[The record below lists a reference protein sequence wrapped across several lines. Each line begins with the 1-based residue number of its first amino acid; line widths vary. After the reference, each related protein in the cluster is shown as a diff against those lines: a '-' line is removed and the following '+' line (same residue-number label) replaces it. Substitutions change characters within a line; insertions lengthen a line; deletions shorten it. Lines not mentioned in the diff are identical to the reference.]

1 MVVQH
6 QRKLL
11 HVVARAAHKVWAPM
25 VYSRSSVSWNSRSI
39 LSSSV
44 PRGDTTKSDEALASI
59 TGKTPKKIT
68 DLADQI
74 VDLNMIEVTELAE
87 LLKKKLNLT
96 GMFMGGPMM
105 APQGGAPAAS
115 GEAQPAATP
124 AKVEEKKEQT
134 EFALKLDSFNAADK
148 LKVIKE
154 IRAIT
159 GLGLKESKD
168 LVEGAPKVVKEGVSK
183 EDAAKL
189 KKQIEDAGGKVSIS

>member
-1 MVVQH
+1 M
-6 QRKLL
+6 
-11 HVVARAAHKVWAPM
+11 PEN
-25 VYSRSSVSWNSRSI
+25 VSI
-39 LSSSV
+39 YPLF
-44 PRGDTTKSDEALASI
+44 LQ
-59 TGKTPKKIT
+59 IT

-105 APQGGAPAAS
+105 VPQGGVPAAT

-148 LKVIKE
+148 LKVCLVAFILPRAYPHALFDHQVIKE